1 MAAVH
6 MPAMKSARTLSAS
19 TPWPKGGMIVGVNTK
34 ENVNA
39 FSTCEGYCECVVTE
53 LITRQK
59 IKDSG

>member
-39 FSTCEGYCECVVTE
+39 FSTCEGYCECP
-53 LITRQK
+53 
-59 IKDSG
+59 S